1 MPLRTVFEA
10 LGEFLNW
17 TLELVPFAGN
27 LPNILFSLIISGGLL
42 YWIGEMRKHEKAG
55 EK

>member
-1 MPLRTVFEA
+1 
-10 LGEFLNW
+10 
-17 TLELVPFAGN
+17 
-27 LPNILFSLIISGGLL
+27 LFSLTIAGGLL